1 LNILNKDI
9 QKLLFSGSMLTFAG
23 LVSGALGYLYQ
34 ILMGRLLGP
43 EDFSTVATITSI
55 FLICASPLAA
65 ITLIFA
71 RQASSNIATGEGGLV
86 SGMFL
91 TWVGKTI
98 RITALLAVVSFSL
111 LLAADQFFH
120 EQLLF
125 FGCIIIVLLVTAAF
139 FHLTTGYFQGCLQ
152 FRTMAALGVSQI
164 TLKLLLSTIFIISG
178 FGVAGAL
185 GGLVLS
191 AVAIQTVC
199 LLVIYAQ
206 TKTAS
211 ARLNTGSETVRGSP
225 GRAALILE
233 FMPVVAASLAITL
246 FTQLD
251 VIVAKIVFP
260 ADKAGE
266 YTAASILAKTLLYL
280 PSGFVQSMYPL
291 IARKYSVNQ
300 SDRPIITATL
310 LLVLVPSI
318 LTCLMFFLFSFE
330 LVDLFFGSTYAG
342 TGEILRTLP
351 IAFLPLAMIIVL
363 EHFLIAKGRVLYAY
377 IFIALAPLKVFIAQS
392 YVNDADDLVLLVGAF
407 GLVLLAVGVLGSGDF
422 LKRRRKPQGN

>member
-1 LNILNKDI
+1 
-9 QKLLFSGSMLTFAG
+9 MLTFAG

-34 ILMGRLLGP
+34 ILIGRLLGP
-43 EDFSTVATITSI
+43 EDFSTVATVTSI
-55 FLICASPLAA
+55 FLICASPLTA

-86 SGMFL
+86 SSMFL

-98 RITALLAVVSFSL
+98 RIAALLAIVSFSL
-111 LLAADQFFH
+111 LLVADHFFGK
-120 EQLLF
+120 QLLF
-125 FGCIIIVLLVTAAF
+125 FGCFVIILVATAAF
-139 FHLTTGYFQGCLQ
+139 FHLTTGYFQGCLH
-152 FRTMAALGVSQI
+152 FRTMATLGVSQI
-164 TLKLLLSTIFIISG
+164 ALKLFLSTMFIVSG

-191 AVAIQTVC
+191 AVIVQVAC
-199 LLVIYAQ
+199 LLVIYLQ
-206 TKTAS
+206 TKKH
-211 ARLNTGSETVRGSP
+211 LPIHNTGSPTVKEP
-225 GRAALILE
+225 TGRTAVILE
-233 FMPVVAASLAITL
+233 FMPVIAASLAITL

-251 VIVAKIVFP
+251 VIVAKIVFS

-280 PSGFVQSMYPL
+280 PSGFVQTMYPL

-318 LTCLMFFLFSFE
+318 LTCMIFFLFSFE
-330 LVDLFFGSTYAG
+330 LVDLFLGSTYAG
-342 TGEILRTLP
+342 TGEILKVLP

-377 IFIALAPLKVFIAQS
+377 IFIALAPLKVFIAQN

-407 GLVLLAVGVLGSGDF
+407 GLVLLAIGFLGSGNF
-422 LKRRRKPQGN
+422 LNNKRRSEGS